1 MECNLGPIKVRGQNR
16 RKRKKENINKQIF
29 LFIPYSTF
37 LVYIVYS
44 LVAIR
49 LRKKLP
55 MRKNLDKTN

>member
-29 LFIPYSTF
+29 LFIPYST
-37 LVYIVYS
+37 LYIVYS

-49 LRKKLP
+49 LRKKTANEKKF
-55 MRKNLDKTN
+55 R

>member
-16 RKRKKENINKQIF
+16 RKERENINKQIF